1 VRSQEGITTRRLALP
16 ALLAGLALLVV
27 APDALAG
34 SFRIT
39 PSNGGG
45 SPNAEHTEKLYIIV
59 LILGLLIFLLVE
71 GVLLY
76 SIVKFR
82 KRRDERVPAQV
93 RGNTPLE
100 ISWTVGAAALLV
112 VLAAVTFA
120 FLGPI
125 KDPARS
131 SPGGLVAGEPSGT
144 KLASLN
150 QPPPP
155 GPPSSYL
162 HIHVNGQQF
171 IWRYDYQTPNS
182 SGLGQLFSYYAMY
195 VPINTTVVL
204 DVTSSDVVHSWWIPE
219 LGGKVQDVPGYTN
232 HTWFRISQP
241 GTYPGQCA
249 QLCGKNHADMRA
261 EVVALP
267 VDKFKAWEQQQRAGI
282 RQAQALLALSRRV
295 RGGGP

>member
-1 VRSQEGITTRRLALP
+1 MRGQEGIRRRHLALP

-39 PSNGGG
+39 PENGGG
-45 SPNAEHTEKLYIIV
+45 SPNASHIQTLYIVV
-59 LILGLLIFLLVE
+59 LIIGLLIFLLVE

-76 SIVKFR
+76 SIIKFR
-82 KRRDERVPAQV
+82 KRRDGRVPAQV

-100 ISWTVGAAALLV
+100 VSWTIGAAVILV
-112 VLAAVTFA
+112 ILAALTFA

-125 KDPARS
+125 KNPSPS
-131 SPGGLVAGEPSGT
+131 SPGGLVAGEPAGT
-144 KLASLN
+144 KLAALN

-171 IWRYDYQTPNS
+171 IWRYDYQAPNS

-204 DVTSSDVVHSWWIPE
+204 DVTSSDVVHSWWIPA
-219 LGGKVQDVPGYTN
+219 LGGKVQDVPGYVN
-232 HTWFRISQP
+232 HTWFRISKP
-241 GTYPGQCA
+241 GTYTGQCA

-261 EVVALP
+261 AVIALP
-267 VDKFKAWEQQQRAGI
+267 VAKFEQWEQQQRAGI
-282 RQAQALLALSRRV
+282 RQAQALLALSRKV